1 MRKYILKSINI
12 LTGFILLSCL
22 HCTFT
27 AVITGNDEQ
36 VFYHSLIYL
45 PMVILLSVSSKKC
58 RKAWQYLIFAGLA
71 VGIAYY
77 AGAAGVEKMLS
88 IILAIAAGLSY
99 FAARSKN
106 KNCWLDEPGY
116 PFLGIFLGMYLL
128 EMRFESELVETYAVI
143 GVGVYYLLCTYQT
156 NLSRVEHLITTD
168 SKLERFPLKRLV
180 QSNYLMLG
188 IQTILVTIG
197 MCIAPFAG
205 IDGLIYK
212 AAEILRRI
220 IAWLLSGLESEEAT
234 EVVQEAAEQADFGLV
249 QAGET
254 SSFLEFL
261 LKLWEV
267 LSWIIVIVITG
278 YAIYRILKFLY
289 QLYLDFDM
297 RSAENGDQ
305 IEQIYKVG
313 SSKEKKIRVR
323 EKKENLFWDRSPGAK
338 IRKTYKKRV
347 LAELKEA
354 PGASMTPEEIESG
367 ISMEKEEKKIFHE
380 YYEKARYAKE
390 ECTKEEMMRYK
401 F

>member
-1 MRKYILKSINI
+1 M
-12 LTGFILLSCL
+12 
-22 HCTFT
+22 
-27 AVITGNDEQ
+27 
-36 VFYHSLIYL
+36 
-45 PMVILLSVSSKKC
+45 
-58 RKAWQYLIFAGLA
+58 
-71 VGIAYY
+71 
-77 AGAAGVEKMLS
+77 
-88 IILAIAAGLSY
+88 
-99 FAARSKN
+99 
-106 KNCWLDEPGY
+106 
-116 PFLGIFLGMYLL
+116 
-128 EMRFESELVETYAVI
+128 EMRFESELVETYVVI

-313 SSKEKKIRVR
+313 SSKEKKIRVG